1 VGQRGQ
7 AFAATE
13 ASCPAAEHDHWLS
26 HHMRQQIQQRFEHNI
41 GRVRNLLTLYRNLA
55 PRGQGRRPV
64 HATDMLRSALVLL
77 HASLEDVL
85 RSVAAWKFPA
95 SGEAVLND
103 VPLVGLGEGGRP
115 EKFHLGKLV
124 PHRAKS
130 VQALIDESVKA
141 AINRMSFNNTT
152 DIASI
157 LGRVGVD
164 PQVFQWHFP
173 RLAPMIERRHHIVHQ
188 ADRNDQPGVG
198 QFRTRSL
205 SMETVEGWLVS
216 TEDFVGELLRQIPDD
231 LV

>member
-1 VGQRGQ
+1 
-7 AFAATE
+7 
-13 ASCPAAEHDHWLS
+13 
-26 HHMRQQIQQRFEHNI
+26 MRQQIQQRFEHNI

-157 LGRVGVD
+157 LAYRHRFNSRQGRSRSAGV
-164 PQVFQWHFP
+164 PVA
-173 RLAPMIERRHHIVHQ
+173 LST
-188 ADRNDQPGVG
+188 
-198 QFRTRSL
+198 TRSNDRAKA
-205 SMETVEGWLVS
+205 SHCSSG
-216 TEDFVGELLRQIPDD
+216 GQK
-231 LV
+231 